1 MKIKIRLALQ
11 FTLIVVVILLF
22 FSLLVYYFLYSS
34 QLSKFRENL
43 LEKATNTATL
53 FINVAEV
60 DSSLLMKIHE
70 STASWAE
77 EELVI
82 TDSAFNIVYNY
93 KSNYLADRGVL
104 IYNHSNNLNY
114 FSKSGKDGVFYSH
127 IFNNKTYYVYI
138 LAADLSRVENLREL
152 RRVLFWSILFS
163 ICLSVLFSYFFAR
176 RAIRPISDIIRT
188 TKEINSLKLNQ
199 RLDEGNKK
207 DEIAQLA
214 VTFNGMLSDLELAFK
229 NQQDFVSNASHE
241 LRTPLSVMIGET
253 DYFLNHKRTPEEY
266 NNHLTGLVNDLKNL
280 NSLINSLLE
289 LAQMNGSVTTPLA
302 DVRIDEIVFDAIPQV
317 KDKYP
322 DRRIIPRINYPD
334 SGSELIIKGNDR
346 LLEIA
351 LTNII
356 DNACKFS
363 DKDVIIEFFITP
375 ENITV
380 AITDEGI
387 GIPEDEIGS
396 ISNPFKRASNVKFI
410 GGYGIG
416 LSLVSRILEIHEAK
430 LNIQTSINKGT
441 SFELTFKR
449 ILK

>member
-43 LEKATNTATL
+43 LNKATNTATL

-93 KSNYLADRGVL
+93 RSDYLSDRGML
-104 IYNHSNNLNY
+104 IYNHSNEQNF
-114 FSKSGKDGVFYSH
+114 FSKSGKDGAFYRH

-138 LAADLSRVENLREL
+138 MAADVSRIENLREL

-188 TKEINSLKLNQ
+188 TKEINSLKLNK

-214 VTFNGMLSDLELAFK
+214 VTFNGMLSDLELAFR

-266 NNHLTGLVNDLKNL
+266 KNQLSGLVNDLKNL

-289 LAQMNGSVTTPLA
+289 LAQINRSDNTPLSE
-302 DVRIDEIVFDAIPQV
+302 VRIDEIVFSAIPRV
-317 KDKYP
+317 KGKYP

-334 SGSELIIKGNDR
+334 SGSELIIKGNER

-351 LTNII
+351 VINIL

-363 DKDVIIEFFITP
+363 EKDVIIEFFIRT

-380 AITDEGI
+380 TITDEGI
-387 GIPEDEIGS
+387 GIPEEDIS
-396 ISNPFKRASNVKFI
+396 AISNPFKRASNVKFI

-430 LNIQTSINKGT
+430 LNIKSSVNKGT
-441 SFELTFKR
+441 SFELTFDR
-449 ILK
+449 IY